1 MRFKVLTNIP
11 GNLMTPRIH
20 GLEKQM
26 SMPSGDGEE
35 NMRKFAL
42 DVSITQYLDA
52 TNQLSSDVEEKAKDY
67 MEKGCYITSF

>member
-20 GLEKQM
+20 GLDKLL

-35 NMRKFAL
+35 IMFKFSL
-42 DVSITQYLDA
+42 DVSLTKYLDA
-52 TNQLSSDVEEKAKDY
+52 TNQLSSDVKEKAKDY